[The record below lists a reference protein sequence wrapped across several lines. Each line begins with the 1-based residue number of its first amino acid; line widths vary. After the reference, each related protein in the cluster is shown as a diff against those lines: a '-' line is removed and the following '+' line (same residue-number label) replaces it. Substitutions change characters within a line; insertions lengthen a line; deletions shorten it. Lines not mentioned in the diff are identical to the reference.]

1 MDWISDASG
10 TVLVDYIGRFENL
23 QGDFDEV
30 CRRAG
35 LPPKRLPHKNRS
47 SHKPYQLYY
56 DDATAEIVAR
66 RFAKDLVHLG
76 YTF

>member
-1 MDWISDASG
+1 MDWISDPSG

-35 LPPKRLPHKNRS
+35 LPPKQLPHKNRS
-47 SHKPYQLYY
+47 NHKPYQLYY